1 MKLHRLEL
9 EGFGPFL
16 DAQTVDF
23 DAFADDGIFLITGRT
38 GAGKSSVLDG
48 VCYALYGG
56 VPRYDGAERRLRSDH
71 CAPDDPTRV
80 TLEFSAE
87 GERWRVTR
95 SPEFERPKRR
105 GGGTT
110 KEPHRALL
118 EVRTAEG
125 WEGVAA
131 RPVDVA
137 TRLDEI
143 LGLSQQQFLQVILL
157 AQNRFAR
164 FLLAK
169 NDERLTLLRTLFGTR
184 SFEQY
189 AAQLDD
195 RRKRAHERVAA
206 EGVEVS
212 TLLDEAERL
221 AAELEPDSS
230 AMSAPDATAPGATAA
245 HATAPDVAA
254 QGAAAGNPEEDGR
267 AAGDDP
273 SVRDGVL
280 DASVPDASS
289 GGGSGVS
296 TTPSALSV
304 SERVARVVRAV
315 ERADYRVDAR
325 ARERDA
331 ADARL
336 DGALAA
342 ERDARTLHDR
352 QRERTRVREHLAALE
367 AEGDRIAGARAEAS
381 AAADAETLR
390 PVIEAERRALAEL
403 RAAEDRLTIA
413 IDGARAAGE
422 DPSGEA
428 ETLVR
433 RDDELTALLSRG
445 ETALTAE
452 TALATAEADEAKA
465 TARIAVLESERDAL
479 VEGRAEV
486 PALLQTLDERLAELA
501 GAAARR
507 EAAVSRRD
515 ETRLR
520 LESARQAERLL
531 EQRERADMAALL
543 RGEDMRNAADAWT
556 ALLRR
561 RLAGVAAEL
570 AHDLVDGQPCAV
582 CGSTEHPR
590 PAAGDDTPVSDEQ
603 IAAAEERKDAAVEQ
617 DRLASDAARVARDEH
632 ALAAARAGG
641 ESVADLTARL
651 TDAEEALT
659 AARAD
664 EEEHARVHDERTRAA
679 DLDVAIAARIESLTA
694 DLAAHRQDAA
704 LARQRAEALRDDVA
718 AARGDFPT
726 VAARQADLGA
736 RRAAVRA
743 LTTARSQVASA
754 AAAHRDAATALAD
767 LVAASRFD
775 AREDALAALRSAA
788 ERRSLDTAIAEHD
801 AALGS
806 ARQRLLDLELL
817 LVDTGDEPLDLVPF
831 TAAVAV
837 ARDDVQTTAAAH
849 AAARALADRLRGLAH
864 RADDAHAAVATL
876 ADEHAVIARL
886 ADTLAG
892 RAPNTRRMTLE
903 TFVLAAELE
912 EIVVAANLRLEQMSS
927 GRYRLQHSDALAAR
941 GAASGLG
948 LEVMDAFTGQCRP
961 PHSLSGGETFLTS
974 LALAL
979 GLAEVVTA
987 RAGGIRLDT
996 LFIDEGFGSLDDD
1009 TLDLAMR
1016 TLDELR
1022 QGGRTVGVIS
1032 HVASMKD
1039 QLPAQLRVVAT
1050 PRGPSVISQDAAL
1063 QNA

>member
-16 DAQTVDF
+16 DEQVVDF

-71 CAPDDPTRV
+71 CGPDDPTRV

-118 EVRTAEG
+118 ELRTAEG

-131 RPVDVA
+131 RPVDVG

-169 NDERLTLLRTLFGTR
+169 NDERLGLLRTLFGTR
-184 SFEQY
+184 SFEEY
-189 AAQLDD
+189 AVQLDE
-195 RRKRAHERVAA
+195 RRKRSQERLAA

-221 AAELEPDSS
+221 AAEL
-230 AMSAPDATAPGATAA
+230 DA
-245 HATAPDVAA
+245 D
-254 QGAAAGNPEEDGR
+254 
-267 AAGDDP
+267 
-273 SVRDGVL
+273 
-280 DASVPDASS
+280 VPDAQGEHADSDAVAS
-289 GGGSGVS
+289 REI
-296 TTPSALSV
+296 PSPSPPLSV
-304 SERVARVVRAV
+304 GERLSRIVRAV
-315 ERADYRVDAR
+315 ERADYRVDTR

-331 ADARL
+331 ADALL
-336 DGALAA
+336 DRALAA
-342 ERDARTLHDR
+342 ERDGRTLHER
-352 QRERTRVREHLAALE
+352 QRDRVRLREQLASLE
-367 AEGDRIAGARAEAS
+367 ADTERIAAARTEVGAATEAEA
-381 AAADAETLR
+381 LR
-390 PVIEAERRALAEL
+390 PAIDAERRTATDLA
-403 RAAEDRLTIA
+403 AARERLATA
-413 IDGARAAGE
+413 VEQATAAGE
-422 DPSGEA
+422 DAVEDA
-428 ETLVR
+428 EVLR
-433 RDDELTALLSRG
+433 GRDDDLTALLSRCESARDA
-445 ETALTAE
+445 ETTLTA
-452 TALATAEADEAKA
+452 ADADEARA
-465 TARIAVLESERDAL
+465 AARITTLETERATL
-479 VEGRAEV
+479 IEGRARV
-486 PALLQTLDERLAELA
+486 PELIQTLGDRITSLA
-501 GAAARR
+501 GSAARRETAAARR
-507 EAAVSRRD
+507 E
-515 ETRLR
+515 ETRAR
-520 LESARQAERLL
+520 LDAAREAEQLL
-531 EQRERADMAALL
+531 AQREQADMAALV
-543 RGEDMRNAADAWT
+543 RGEEMQNATDAWT

-561 RLAGVAAEL
+561 RLAGAAAEL
-570 AHDLVDGQPCAV
+570 AHDLVAGEPCAV
-582 CGSTEHPR
+582 CGSREHPH
-590 PAAGDDTPVSDEQ
+590 PATGNDAPVTDAQLAEAEQ
-603 IAAAEERKDAAVEQ
+603 RKNTAVEE
-617 DRLASDAARVARDEH
+617 DRLASDAARIARDDY
-632 ALAAARAGG
+632 ALASARAGG
-641 ESVADLTARL
+641 EDVETLSARL
-651 TDAEEALT
+651 AEAERALV
-659 AARAD
+659 AAQAD
-664 EEEHARVHDERTRAA
+664 ESEDERLQAERTRATE
-679 DLDVAIAARIESLTA
+679 LDTQIAAETEKLT
-694 DLAAHRQDAA
+694 AA
-704 LARQRAEALRDDVA
+704 LATARQDEALAHQRAEALRGEVDT
-718 AARGDFPT
+718 ARGTFPT
-726 VAARQADLGA
+726 VADHQTDLGA

-743 LTTARSQVASA
+743 LTTARLGIATATAAHADA
-754 AAAHRDAATALAD
+754 AAALAD
-767 LVAASRFD
+767 LVAQSPFD
-775 AREDALAALRSAA
+775 VVEDAVAALRPAPERHRLDGVIAA
-788 ERRSLDTAIAEHD
+788 HD
-801 AALGS
+801 AAVAS
-806 ARQRLLDLELL
+806 ARERLFDLELL
-817 LVDTGDEPLDLVPF
+817 LVDADDEPVDLTPF
-831 TAAVAV
+831 TAAVLA
-837 ARDDVQTTAAAH
+837 ARDGVRQAAAAH
-849 AAARALADRLRGLAH
+849 ASARDLADRLRGLAH
-864 RADDAHAAVATL
+864 RADAGHAAVAAL
-876 ADEHAVIARL
+876 ADEHAVVARL

-912 EIVVAANLRLEQMSS
+912 EIVAAANLRLEQMSS
-927 GRYRLQHSDALAAR
+927 GRYRLQHTDALAAR

-1063 QNA
+1063 QAV

>member
-16 DAQTVDF
+16 DEQVVDF

-118 EVRTAEG
+118 EVRTGEG

-131 RPVDVA
+131 RPVDVG

-169 NDERLTLLRTLFGTR
+169 NDERLGLLRTLFGTR
-184 SFEQY
+184 TFEEY

-195 RRKRAHERVAA
+195 RRKRSQDRLAA

-221 AAELEPDSS
+221 AAELDGDER
-230 AMSAPDATAPGATAA
+230 AA
-245 HATAPDVAA
+245 E
-254 QGAAAGNPEEDGR
+254 GLAAAGSDT
-267 AAGDDP
+267 AAVDDAP
-273 SVRDGVL
+273 
-280 DASVPDASS
+280 
-289 GGGSGVS
+289 
-296 TTPSALSV
+296 TPSAPLSV
-304 SERVARVVRAV
+304 GERLARVVRAV
-315 ERADYRVDAR
+315 ERADYDVETR
-325 ARERDA
+325 ARERDT
-331 ADARL
+331 ADAAL

-352 QRERTRVREHLAALE
+352 QLDRVRLREQLAALE
-367 AEGDRIAGARAEAS
+367 SDAERIDAARVEVAAATEAEALRS
-381 AAADAETLR
+381 AID
-390 PVIEAERRALAEL
+390 AERRTATDLA
-403 RAAEDRLTIA
+403 AAHERLAAAIEQVQAVGEDA
-413 IDGARAAGE
+413 IDDA
-422 DPSGEA
+422 EA
-428 ETLVR
+428 LR
-433 RDDELTALLSRG
+433 LHDDELTALLSRCEAARAA
-445 ETALTAE
+445 ETALTA
-452 TALATAEADEAKA
+452 ANADQDRAA
-465 TARIAVLESERDAL
+465 ARIATLEAERTTL
-479 VEGRAEV
+479 IEGRAQVPEV
-486 PALLQTLDERLAELA
+486 LKGLDDRLALLA
-501 GAAARR
+501 GSATRR
-507 EAAVSRRD
+507 EAAAALRE
-515 ETRLR
+515 ETRSR
-520 LESARQAERLL
+520 LDAARQAERLL
-531 EQRERADMAALL
+531 TQRERADMAALV
-543 RGEDMRNAADAWT
+543 RGEDMRNATDAWT

-561 RLAGVAAEL
+561 RLAGAATEL
-570 AHDLVDGQPCAV
+570 AQNLVDGEPCAV
-582 CGSTEHPR
+582 CGSREHPH
-590 PAAGDDTPVSDEQ
+590 PATGNDAPVTDEQ
-603 IAAAEERKDAAVEQ
+603 LAAAEERKNTAVEE
-617 DRLASDAARVARDEH
+617 DRLASDAARIARDDH
-632 ALAAARAGG
+632 ALASARAGG
-641 ESVADLTARL
+641 EDVETLSARL
-651 TDAEEALT
+651 VEAEQALAAAQADESECERVQAERLRAAELDVQISAEIENLT
-659 AARAD
+659 AALA
-664 EEEHARVHDERTRAA
+664 
-679 DLDVAIAARIESLTA
+679 TA
-694 DLAAHRQDAA
+694 RQDEA
-704 LARQRAEALRDDVA
+704 LARQRAESLLGDVET
-718 AARGDFPT
+718 ARGPFPT
-726 VAARQADLGA
+726 VADHHADLDA
-736 RRAAVRA
+736 RRTAVRA
-743 LTTARSQVASA
+743 LTTARLGLADATVAHGEA
-754 AAAHRDAATALAD
+754 AAALAE
-767 LVAASRFD
+767 LVAGSPFD
-775 AREDALAALRSAA
+775 TVEQVVDALRPAA
-788 ERRSLDTAIAEHD
+788 ERHRLDGVIAAH
-801 AALGS
+801 AAAVAS

-817 LVDTGDEPLDLVPF
+817 LVDAEDEPLDLAPSA
-831 TAAVAV
+831 AAVVA
-837 ARDDVQTTAAAH
+837 ARDSVQRATAAH
-849 AAARALADRLRGLAH
+849 ASARDLAHRLRDLAH
-864 RADDAHAAVATL
+864 RADAGHAVVATL
-876 ADEHAVIARL
+876 ADEHAVVARL

-912 EIVVAANLRLEQMSS
+912 EIVAAANLRLEQMST
-927 GRYRLQHSDALAAR
+927 GRYRLQHTDALAAR

-1063 QNA
+1063 QAV

>member
-1 MKLHRLEL
+1 VKLHRLEL

-16 DAQTVDF
+16 DTQVVDF

-71 CAPDDPTRV
+71 CTPDDPTRV

-118 EVRTAEG
+118 EVRTTEG

-131 RPVDVA
+131 RPVDVG

-169 NDERLTLLRTLFGTR
+169 NDERLSLLRTLFGTR
-184 SFEQY
+184 SFEDY
-189 AAQLDD
+189 AAQLDE
-195 RRKRAHERVAA
+195 RRKRSQERLAV

-221 AAELEPDSS
+221 AGELDADLAVSPGPPSAGDEWAGEEPVESVTTIPD
-230 AMSAPDATAPGATAA
+230 AVAQASAPPPPG
-245 HATAPDVAA
+245 P
-254 QGAAAGNPEEDGR
+254 P
-267 AAGDDP
+267 
-273 SVRDGVL
+273 
-280 DASVPDASS
+280 
-289 GGGSGVS
+289 
-296 TTPSALSV
+296 SV
-304 SERVARVVRAV
+304 SERLASVVRAV
-315 ERADYRVDAR
+315 ERADYRVETR
-325 ARERDA
+325 ERERDA
-331 ADARL
+331 ADLLL
-336 DGALAA
+336 DSALAA
-342 ERDARTLHDR
+342 EREARTLRDR
-352 QRERTRVREHLAALE
+352 QLDRLRVREELAVLE
-367 AEGDRIAGARAEAS
+367 AETERVAAARAEA
-381 AAADAETLR
+381 E
-390 PVIEAERRALAEL
+390 
-403 RAAEDRLTIA
+403 
-413 IDGARAAGE
+413 AAGE
-422 DPSGEA
+422 AEALRPAIDAEKRTTADLAAAEERLATAVARAEAVGEEPGPDA
-428 ETLVR
+428 DALTR
-433 RDDELTALLSRG
+433 RDDELTGLLARG
-445 ETALTAE
+445 EAALAAE
-452 TALATAEADEAKA
+452 TALAEADTDRARAA
-465 TARIAVLESERDAL
+465 TRIASLETERDTLA
-479 VEGRAEV
+479 EGRADV
-486 PALLQTLDERLAELA
+486 PALLKALDDRLAELA
-501 GAAARR
+501 GATAHR
-507 EAAVSRRD
+507 EAAESRCA
-515 ETRLR
+515 ETRSR
-520 LESARQAERLL
+520 LDAAREAERLL
-531 EQRERADMAALL
+531 VHREQADMAALV
-543 RGEDMRNAADAWT
+543 RGEDMRNATDAWT

-561 RLAGVAAEL
+561 RLAGAAAEL
-570 AHDLVDGQPCAV
+570 AHELVDGEPCAV
-582 CGSTEHPR
+582 CGSREHPH
-590 PAAGDDTPVSDEQ
+590 PATGDDAPVTDEQ
-603 IAAAEERKDAAVEQ
+603 LAAAETLKNTAVEQ
-617 DRLASDAARVARDEH
+617 DRLASDAARIARDDY

-641 ESVADLTARL
+641 EGV
-651 TDAEEALT
+651 EALASRLAEAERALST
-659 AARAD
+659 AQAD
-664 EEEHARVHDERTRAA
+664 EAEYARVQADRIRATDLDAAIAVRLDALAA
-679 DLDVAIAARIESLTA
+679 DLATARQE
-694 DLAAHRQDAA
+694 AA
-704 LARQRAEALRDDVA
+704 LAIQRVDSLRADVE
-718 AARGDFPT
+718 AARGTFPT
-726 VAARQADLGA
+726 VAAHQADLDA
-736 RRAAVRA
+736 RRTAVRA
-743 LTTARSQVASA
+743 LTSARA
-754 AAAHRDAATALAD
+754 DATTATAAQQEASEALWH
-767 LVAASRFD
+767 LVADSPFD
-775 AREDALAALRSAA
+775 TVDAVVAALRPAP
-788 ERRSLDTAIAEHD
+788 ERRRLDEMIAAHD
-801 AALGS
+801 AAVAS

-817 LVDTGDEPLDLVPF
+817 LVDAADEPVDITPLS
-831 TAAVAV
+831 AAVAA
-837 ARDDVQTTAAAH
+837 AREDVQRAAAAH
-849 AAARALADRLRGLAH
+849 ASALALADRLRGLAH
-864 RADDAHAAVATL
+864 RADAGHAAVATL
-876 ADEHAVIARL
+876 ADEHAVVARL

-927 GRYRLQHSDALAAR
+927 GRYRLQHTDALAAR

-996 LFIDEGFGSLDDD
+996 LFIDEGFGSLDDE

-1063 QNA
+1063 PIA